1 MRRKLVLEI
10 DNKLYSQLEEIV
22 EQGIL
27 KEAGVKTLTDACEL
41 AIRLLIRTL
50 TTLTLRNGSGV

>member
-22 EQGIL
+22 KQGIL

-41 AIRLLIRTL
+41 AIRLLLRTL
-50 TTLTLRNGSGV
+50 LIDIKE